1 MENKARKRRR
11 EGRREKSGGL
21 HPIMA
26 FAFIGGVLL
35 LAVAS
40 IIKPDVRFSE
50 EENRI
55 LTEMPKLNKESLA
68 DKSYMTDLESYT
80 SDQFIMRDFWI
91 KMKVQGDLLL
101 GKRELNGVYLGKEKY
116 LMQAPSNPDEE
127 NVKANLE
134 AMNQFAQKHENIN
147 VNAMIVPN
155 AVYVME
161 DYLPS
166 GAPVR
171 DQSKDMKN
179 IQKQLSEQIGF
190 IDVTKTL
197 QQHAEEGM
205 YYKTDHHW
213 TSKAALYSFKAA
225 AEQMGIENPVS
236 DYTKYT
242 VSNSFSGT
250 LASRSGYHKAED
262 TIEVY
267 APEGVEVQYLVSDSD
282 NAEKRPTVYD
292 KDKLK
297 EKDKYQLFFGGNH
310 AMVDI
315 LTTNDT
321 TRRLVVFKDSYAN
334 CFVPYLIPYYNEIIM
349 IDPRYYYD
357 NVETLIS
364 NKWITDVLFMYNV
377 DTFMTDN
384 SIAGVLA
391 AE

>member
-1 MENKARKRRR
+1 MENRTRKRRR
-11 EGRREKSGGL
+11 DGRREKSSGL
-21 HPIMA
+21 HRIMA
-26 FAFIGGVLL
+26 FAFIGGVLI

-91 KMKVQGDLLL
+91 KMKVQSDLLL

-116 LMQAPSNPDEE
+116 LMQAPSDPDEE

-134 AMNQFAQKHENIN
+134 AMNQFAQRHENIN

-161 DYLPS
+161 DYLPN

-171 DQSKDMKN
+171 DQGKDMKN
-179 IQKQLSEQIGF
+179 IQKQLSDQVGF

-225 AEQMGIENPVS
+225 AEQMAIENPVS
-236 DYTKYT
+236 DYTVYT
-242 VSNSFSGT
+242 VSDSFSGT

-282 NAEKRPTVYD
+282 NGEKRPTVYD

-357 NVETLIS
+357 NIETLIS